1 MNKFMAEIIF
11 NEDKI
16 SSIRRSKDGTGY
28 IFYIDDYSV
37 FNPNNG
43 YSIETTYDNYQ
54 YPVHLMKI
62 MSNSYNLSPK
72 IFELNR
78 EIYFKRINEIISH
91 DIIGTLN
98 KKDFSQLINKY
109 AERIT
114 IEMHECISL
123 TWTEIITKI
132 NRLNFIDVSL
142 RISSADIV
150 VFVFFKNSIEDY
162 YELIKCIEPKKQ
174 EEVIKSYI
182 KTGKIPGLREINI
195 DVDPEEIKNSPKIFR
210 GDSEIFIMQAPL
222 EGDSSV
228 SICGISTKYWNIYDR
243 YVREM
248 PDCMKELNL

>member
-1 MNKFMAEIIF
+1 MNKFPAEIIF
-11 NEDKI
+11 NEDRI

-28 IFYIDDYSV
+28 TFYIDDYNV

-43 YSIETTYDNYQ
+43 YSISTVYDDYQ

-62 MSNSYNLSPK
+62 MRNGYKLSPK

-114 IEMHECISL
+114 LEMHECISL

-132 NRLNFIDVSL
+132 YKLDFLDLSL
-142 RISSADIV
+142 RISSSEIMI
-150 VFVFFKNSIEDY
+150 FLFFNNSIEEY

-174 EEVIKSYI
+174 ERIIKQYI
-182 KTGKIPGLREINI
+182 KAGEIPGLRTIALDI
-195 DVDPEEIKNSPKIFR
+195 DPKELKDCPKMFR
-210 GDSEIFIMQAPL
+210 NDSEIFIMQTPL
-222 EGDSSV
+222 EGDSDV

-243 YVREM
+243 YIREM
-248 PDCMKELNL
+248 PSCIKELNI